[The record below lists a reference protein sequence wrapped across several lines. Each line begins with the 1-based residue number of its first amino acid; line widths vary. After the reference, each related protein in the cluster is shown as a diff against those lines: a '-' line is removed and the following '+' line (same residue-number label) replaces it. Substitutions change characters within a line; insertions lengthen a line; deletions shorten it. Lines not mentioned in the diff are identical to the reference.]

1 MDNKIKW
8 IISDLDGTLLMSK
21 EQSLRP
27 EVLELVGGLLDAGYK
42 FVAASG
48 RQYPN
53 LRRLF
58 GKYADRLSYICEN
71 GSLVIHK
78 GQVAYKGILE
88 ESVQTELLEAI
99 MEHETFEALL
109 SGMMQSYIKP
119 KSDYYYDLVA
129 NRVKN
134 NVKVVK
140 DFGDVTEECLK
151 ISIYERRKITDQEEK
166 DWIGRYSDR
175 LTVVRS
181 SEKWLDFM
189 PPGTNKGN
197 GLQILMKAEGIC
209 PEECMVFGDQDN
221 DLEMIQC
228 GGYSY
233 AMREGSQTL
242 QKAAKHVIVHPKEV
256 LQHLLDGTFEFTYE

>member
-1 MDNKIKW
+1 MDKNVKW
-8 IISDLDGTLLMSK
+8 IVSDLDGTLLMPK

-27 EVLELVGGLLDAGYK
+27 EVLALVGDLLDAGYQ

-58 GKYADRLSYICEN
+58 GEYAERISYICEN

-78 GQVAYKGILE
+78 GNVLYRGIFDPDIQRKL
-88 ESVQTELLEAI
+88 VQEI
-99 MEHETFEALL
+99 MEHETFEVLI

-119 KSDYYYDLVA
+119 KSSYYYDLVV

-134 NVKVVK
+134 NVKVVE
-140 DFGDVTEECLK
+140 DFQEIKEKCLK
-151 ISIYERRKITDQEEK
+151 VSIYERRKITDEEEK
-166 DWIGRYSDR
+166 DWIGRYKDW

-181 SEKWLDFM
+181 SDKWLDFM

-197 GLQILMKAEGIC
+197 GLRMLMEAEGIC

-221 DLEMIQC
+221 DIEMMKC
-228 GGYSY
+228 AGHTYG
-233 AMREGSQTL
+233 MEHGSPAL
-242 QKAAKHVIVHPKEV
+242 KNAVKAVIHHPVEILKE
-256 LQHLLDGTFEFTYE
+256 LL